1 MFTKKEQPCQNNP
14 KISYTEKKAIHEP
27 SGWVMFR
34 SCSFDEKKNLIIIE
48 YKEMIPLTKEEKR
61 SYKKQEAYDICE
73 KMFCVDK
80 DDEDYTNRKRLK
92 TTVITQEKLEEL
104 LISNATSIIKLQ
116 KIFQ

>member
-14 KISYTEKKAIHEP
+14 KTSYTEKQAIHEP
-27 SGWVMFR
+27 SGWLMFT
-34 SCSFDEKKNLIIIE
+34 SSSFDEKKKLIIIE

-61 SYKKQEAYDICE
+61 SYKKQEACHTCE
-73 KMFCVDK
+73 KRYCVDK

-104 LISNATSIIKLQ
+104 LISNATSIINFQ